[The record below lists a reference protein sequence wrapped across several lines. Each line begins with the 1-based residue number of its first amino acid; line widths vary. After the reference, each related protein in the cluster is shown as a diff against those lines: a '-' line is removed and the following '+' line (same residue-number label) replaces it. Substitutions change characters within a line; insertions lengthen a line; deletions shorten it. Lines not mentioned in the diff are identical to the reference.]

1 MFISDASGTLM
12 GVGSLEIDS
21 FVNAFCFG
29 TEYQQLMTQA
39 VIPGS
44 ATDPGNTPTWIL
56 RQGLVMGQQTGTSLW
71 APYAATNTDGTQIA
85 AGILF
90 GSLRMQDVN
99 GNTRQMMSPI
109 LVQGGVLPAK
119 LLGFDNQAR
128 QQMRRFVFDDIFPGS
143 WSYPWLA
150 TVAKTANYPATVN
163 DNNTLF
169 TNAGATGAVTITL
182 PPIQNGLVIGI
193 YSVVA
198 QNFAAQSNEGTNIVT
213 TNNAAASTIT
223 FSTGS
228 AQIGSY
234 AMFFTNPAG
243 TLWYSALLTPNT
255 ATIA

>member
-29 TEYQQLMTQA
+29 TEYQQLLTQA
-39 VIPGS
+39 IIPGS
-44 ATDPGNTPTWIL
+44 ATDSGNTPTWIL
-56 RQGLVMGQQTGTSLW
+56 RQGLVMGQQTGTSQW
-71 APYAATNTDGTQIA
+71 VPYASGNTDGSQVA

-99 GNTRQMMSPI
+99 GNTRQCMSPI
-109 LVQGGVLPAK
+109 LVSGGVVAK
-119 LLGFDNQAR
+119 NLLGFDNQAR

-150 TVAKTANYPATVN
+150 TVAKTANYAATAN

-169 TNAGATGAVTITL
+169 TNAGAGGAVTITL
-182 PPIQNGLVIGI
+182 PPITNGLVIGI
-193 YSVVA
+193 YGVA
-198 QNFAAQSNEGTNIVT
+198 NQNIAVTSNEGTNIVT

-228 AQIGSY
+228 QIIGSY
-234 AMFFTNPAG
+234 AMLFTNPAG

-255 ATIA
+255 ATIS